1 MFVVWSK
8 YYVRDRLGLR
18 TDSDLAKLF
27 GVSRSAVS
35 QWPKNKAIPQL
46 RRYMLQ
52 QKYPVL
58 FPSGGEGC
66 ASDVATRDAAGSG
79 TAEESGSVSS

>member
-8 YYVRDRLGLR
+8 YYVRDRLGLQ
-18 TDSDLAKLF
+18 TDSQLAKLF

-35 QWPKNKAIPQL
+35 QWPRNGMIPPL

-52 QKYPVL
+52 QQYPML
-58 FPSGGEGC
+58 FPSEEPEDGGDS
-66 ASDVATRDAAGSG
+66 AD
-79 TAEESGSVSS
+79 